1 MTLALESYD
10 GDDGVGVDEDDEGVR
25 PAAWEERTAW
35 KKQRLRQS
43 SWESHW
49 TEIEKMT
56 SMRETKA
63 TRSFWRE
70 SGWMTL

>member
-43 SWESHW
+43 
-49 TEIEKMT
+49 
-56 SMRETKA
+56 
-63 TRSFWRE
+63 
-70 SGWMTL
+70 